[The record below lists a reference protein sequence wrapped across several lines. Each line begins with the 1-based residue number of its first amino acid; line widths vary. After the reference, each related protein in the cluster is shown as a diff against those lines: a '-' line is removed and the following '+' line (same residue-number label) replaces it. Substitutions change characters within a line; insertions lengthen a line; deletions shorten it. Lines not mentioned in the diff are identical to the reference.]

1 MCTWSQKRIR
11 NSSEIME
18 VNVLNI
24 EGKETGRKVKLDKSI
39 FGIEPN
45 DHVIY
50 LDVKQHLANKRQGTH
65 KSKERAEIKGST
77 RKIKKQKGNGTA
89 RAGSIKNPLFKGGG
103 RVFGPT
109 PRDYSQKVNK
119 KVKRLAR
126 KSALSI
132 KAKQN
137 SIIVLEDIQWDAPKT
152 KNYLQMLAAL
162 GLSDKKSLLVLGD
175 LNKNVYLSSRNLKN
189 SKVVINS
196 ELNTYGISN
205 ANSLIL
211 SESSIAGLES
221 ILNK

>member
-1 MCTWSQKRIR
+1 
-11 NSSEIME
+11 ME

-24 EGKETGRKVKLDKSI
+24 EGKETGRKVKLDKSV

-65 KSKERAEIKGST
+65 KSKQRAEIVGST
-77 RKIKKQKGNGTA
+77 RKIKKQKGTGTA

-132 KAKQN
+132 KAKDN
-137 SIIVLEDIQWDAPKT
+137 SIIVVEDFTLDNPKT
-152 KNYLQMLAAL
+152 NQYINILKGL
-162 GLSDKKSLLVLGD
+162 GIENKKSLLVLAEP
-175 LNKNVYLSSRNLKN
+175 NNNVYLSSRNLKH
-189 SKVVINS
+189 SEVVINS
-196 ELNTYGISN
+196 ELNTYGI
-205 ANSLIL
+205 
-211 SESSIAGLES
+211 
-221 ILNK
+221 